1 MQRHHSSLD
10 PMSPP
15 SANMN
20 MEEEKKAEE
29 ATSTTTELLPS
40 SPAKVLPTFIAPYGP
55 NVHVSKHPVLSHKL
69 SILRSSS
76 TSPSSFRQ
84 ALREITFHLGY
95 EATSTLS
102 TKDIPIT
109 VQGTNQ
115 FDHIDAIGSRISDKV
130 ALIPILRSGLGM
142 VDPMLELVNNATV
155 HHIGMYRSKSPAPP
169 SFSFG
174 AAPKAEPRP
183 FSFGPST
190 SQQQPSSKKSSS
202 LPSSKPKVKNTAQI
216 EQINKN
222 FFQMIQDHVDGGH
235 LCTDLSSLM
244 DQYTNVAEQLTDE
257 QDDGGDGGND
267 DGDNND
273 GDNGTNNGGSAF
285 SGGSSNNDENKKS
298 QPSSTSFSGFSFASS
313 PAPPPSSGATTFSF
327 TGGSAPAPA
336 ATTVSKPSFSFGAQP
351 AATSGGSTS
360 NPIAA
365 SEDDPTSNPDDGK
378 LDIGQEENKDEET
391 PYQVQARLVK
401 LEGSGNTQAWKK
413 LGTGVLRLYRNTI
426 TDKKRMVLRNA
437 AGKVMFNVGVSKGMP
452 FKKVSRKTKN
462 GEVWNVS
469 FAAVEDA
476 SEGLKQFMLNVKKE
490 DIDKFHE
497 ELEKLAA

>member
-1 MQRHHSSLD
+1 MPKLKRTSENQITKDTYDRG
-10 PMSPP
+10 
-15 SANMN
+15 
-20 MEEEKKAEE
+20 EEESRFPEE
-29 ATSTTTELLPS
+29 PDPGFGMTRADPDVIKRRKIRKVSRKFAAPS
-40 SPAKVLPTFIAPYGP
+40 SSAPPKAPAATNAFASTKLVANDAP
-55 NVHVSKHPVLSHKL
+55 
-69 SILRSSS
+69 
-76 TSPSSFRQ
+76 SPSSNPF
-84 ALREITFHLGY
+84 A
-95 EATSTLS
+95 
-102 TKDIPIT
+102 K
-109 VQGTNQ
+109 VQLNSGT
-115 FDHIDAIGSRISDKV
+115 
-130 ALIPILRSGLGM
+130 
-142 VDPMLELVNNATV
+142 T
-155 HHIGMYRSKSPAPP
+155 APP

-174 AAPKAEPRP
+174 AAPKAEPKP

-190 SQQQPSSKKSSS
+190 SQLQSSSKKSS
-202 LPSSKPKVKNTAQI
+202 LPSSKPTVKNTAQI
-216 EQINKN
+216 EKINMN
-222 FFQMIQDHVDGGH
+222 FFQMIRDHVDKGQI
-235 LCTDLSSLM
+235 CTNLSSLM
-244 DQYTNVAEQLTDE
+244 DQYTNVAEQLTY

-267 DGDNND
+267 GDND

-285 SGGSSNNDENKKS
+285 SGGSSNNDENNNS

-336 ATTVSKPSFSFGAQP
+336 ATTMSNSSFSFGAQP
-351 AATSGGSTS
+351 ATTSGGSSS
-360 NPIAA
+360 NPIA
-365 SEDDPTSNPDDGK
+365 SEDDPTSNPEDGK

-426 TDKKRMVLRNA
+426 TDKKRMVLRNG

-452 FKKVSRKTKN
+452 FKKVSRKTKK